1 MKKANRLILL
11 LFVSIILLTACNKL
25 LNSPGEDSIDHNLV
39 MATLYNYYA
48 AEYQALAYQ
57 AYNIGKKQLL
67 IKRLHNPEAKNLA
80 VVVDV
85 DETILDNSPFEAKLI
100 LDNKSY
106 NKNNWQEWCKL
117 ESAKAVPGALEFLQF
132 ADSLNFHIFY
142 LSNRKKEIEQEL
154 TMNNL
159 RKLGFPQIN
168 NKQFLFKTDISN
180 KESRRQKILKKY
192 KVVLFAGD
200 NLGDFYEDSSD
211 FTDRKTLMMMNK
223 DKFGEKFLVLP
234 NAMYGNWLNSLG
246 MQDNKKAIDSL
257 LNIMVQPYQK

>member
-1 MKKANRLILL
+1 MLVAST
-11 LFVSIILLTACNKL
+11 FLLTACNNL
-25 LNSPGEDSIDHNLV
+25 SNSSKDETINHNLL

-57 AYNIGKKQLL
+57 AFNIGKNHLL
-67 IKRLHNPEAKNLA
+67 IKRLHNPKAKNLA

-85 DETILDNSPFEAKLI
+85 DETILDNSPYEAKQI
-100 LDNKSY
+100 LDNKPYS
-106 NKNNWQEWCKL
+106 KDTWQQWCKL

-132 ADSLNFHIFY
+132 ADSLDYHIFY
-142 LSNRKKEIEQEL
+142 LSNRRKEIEQEP

-168 NKQFLFKTDISN
+168 DKQFLFKEDQSN
-180 KESRRQKILKKY
+180 KQARRQKILKKH

-211 FTDRKTLMMMNK
+211 FTERKNLVMMNR
-223 DKFGEKFLVLP
+223 DNFGVKFLVLP
-234 NAMYGNWLNSLG
+234 NAMYGKWVKSIGLAG
-246 MQDNKKAIDSL
+246 NKYAADSL
-257 LNIMVQPYQK
+257 LNVMVESAYE